1 MKPFNT
7 LYENLAQK
15 KLLWPSVGIILILIF
30 NAFFTPGFF
39 NIRMQ
44 DGHLFGSLIDIL
56 NRGTPI
62 LIIALGMTLVI
73 AMEGIDISVGS
84 VLAISASLA
93 AFLMQKHVPFVFA
106 LGAGLAIG
114 ALCGFWNGIL
124 VAKLKIQPM
133 IATLILLTV
142 GRGIAQLI
150 SGGQI
155 ITISNKAYRF
165 VGGGY
170 LLGIPFSVVIAAFV
184 FLALYFITR
193 KTAFG
198 LFLESVGSNRV
209 SSEFTGIHAS
219 RIMLTVYIICGF
231 CAGLAGIIV
240 SSNITGADSNNAGLW
255 FELDAILAV
264 VIGGTSMRGG
274 RFYLGGTVLGALFI
288 QTMTTTIYTL
298 GVPSES
304 VMVVKAVVII
314 LVSLVQ
320 SEVLTLKLNSL
331 FHRKSE
337 KKVLVNETTI

>member
-1 MKPFNT
+1 MTPLKSMFHNVIRS
-7 LYENLAQK
+7 
-15 KLLWPSVGIILILIF
+15 KLFWPSLGIAVILLF
-30 NAFFTPGFF
+30 NALFTPGFF
-39 NIRMQ
+39 NIRIQ

-73 AMEGIDISVGS
+73 AKEGIDISVGS
-84 VLAISASLA
+84 VLAIAASLA
-93 AFLMQKHVPFVFA
+93 AFLLQKHVPFA
-106 LGAGLAIG
+106 LALLAGLGIG
-114 ALCGFWNGIL
+114 VLCGYWNGLL

-150 SGGQI
+150 SGGKI
-155 ITISNKAYRF
+155 ITISDKAYRF

-170 LLGIPFSVVIAAFV
+170 LLGLPFAVILAVVVFV
-184 FLALYFITR
+184 VLHVITR

-209 SSEFTGIHAS
+209 SSEFAGINS
-219 RIMLTVYIICGF
+219 TRIMMSVYVICGF
-231 CAGLAGIIV
+231 CAALAGIIV

-288 QTMTTTIYTL
+288 QTLTTTIYTL

-320 SEVLTLKLNSL
+320 SDVLRSMFSRTFS
-331 FHRKSE
+331 RKTG
-337 KKVLVNETTI
+337 KKVLVHENAA

>member
-1 MKPFNT
+1 MPFMSMFPN
-7 LYENLAQK
+7 AIRS
-15 KLLWPSVGIILILIF
+15 KLFWPAVGIALILVF
-30 NAFFTPGFF
+30 NALFTPGFF
-39 NIRMQ
+39 HIRMQ

-73 AMEGIDISVGS
+73 AKEGIDISVGS
-84 VLAISASLA
+84 VLAIAASLA
-93 AFLMQKHVPFVFA
+93 AFLLQKHVPFA
-106 LGAGLAIG
+106 LALLAGLGIG
-114 ALCGFWNGIL
+114 VVCGYWNGLL

-150 SGGQI
+150 SGGKI
-155 ITISNKAYRF
+155 ITISDKAYRF

-170 LLGIPFSVVIAAFV
+170 LFGVPFAVILAIVVFV
-184 FLALYFITR
+184 VLHVITR

-198 LFLESVGSNRV
+198 LFLESVGANRI
-209 SSEFTGIHAS
+209 SSEFAGINAT
-219 RIMLTVYIICGF
+219 RIMISVYVICGF
-231 CAGLAGIIV
+231 CAALAGIIV

-288 QTMTTTIYTL
+288 QTLTTTIYTL

-304 VMVVKAVVII
+304 VMVVKAIVII

-320 SEVLTLKLNSL
+320 SDVLREMLSRTFSK
-331 FHRKSE
+331 KME
-337 KKVLVNETTI
+337 KKVLVNETAA